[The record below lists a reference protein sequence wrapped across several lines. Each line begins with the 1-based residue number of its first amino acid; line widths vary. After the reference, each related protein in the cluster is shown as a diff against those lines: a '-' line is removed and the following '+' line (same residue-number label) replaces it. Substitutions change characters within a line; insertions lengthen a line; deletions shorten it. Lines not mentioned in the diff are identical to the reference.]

1 MTVKLFPFIALFK
14 IHAWIVSLSNANFEF
29 PALSCPNRAMLEQQR
44 PFVFLRG
51 IQRLVCFPST
61 SEGQLL
67 YFWLEKS
74 RWFCRIGSIRK
85 AYSHCRS
92 RIKIVQ
98 HVCFI
103 QRGKKKLKK
112 TSREKMFSPWSFS
125 THQGGSAEAH
135 ILHVG
140 LNKSCRKTKKCQ
152 MWPSCQ
158 TKCEKQGSHARQA
171 F

>member
-1 MTVKLFPFIALFK
+1 MLFLKSMPGLFHCQML
-14 IHAWIVSLSNANFEF
+14 ILNFQPWAVQIGPCWNSRDHLF
-29 PALSCPNRAMLEQQR
+29 SWG
-44 PFVFLRG
+44 G
-51 IQRLVCFPST
+51 IQRFVCFPST

-67 YFWLEKS
+67 YFWFEKS

-103 QRGKKKLKK
+103 QRGKKKMKK